1 MIASKKR
8 KKVFVTLGSHPQPFI
23 RLLNEIIKQK
33 YDEFDFF
40 VQTGFTNFEFKKNNF
55 QFEKFLSDSEF
66 KKKIKESDLVI
77 SHAGAGT
84 IINTLSLEVP
94 LILVPRLKEFGEH
107 TDNHQLELAE
117 AMNNNKKCISV
128 FEISNL
134 FSAIQNAKKTKV
146 ESNKNKIVNRINNY
160 LNNLEIELT
169 KK

>member
-1 MIASKKR
+1 MIKSNNR
-8 KKVFVTLGSHPQPFI
+8 KVIFVTLGSHSQPFF
-23 RLLNEIIKQK
+23 RLLNELIKQK

-40 VQTGFTNFEFKKNNF
+40 VQTGFTEFVFKKNNF

-66 KKKIKESDLVI
+66 KEKIKESDVVI

-107 TDNHQLELAE
+107 TDNHQLELAD

-128 FEISNL
+128 FDISKL
-134 FSAIQNAKKTKV
+134 FSAIQTVKKTKI

-160 LNNLEIELT
+160 LNNLEIELA